1 MSFSKSKKNRKILIL
16 FYEPFRSGI
25 SRHIHYLLSALQGK
39 NFEFW
44 LLCST
49 DDPTIPSF
57 FHEFIADSHITTV
70 PSNRF
75 FSFKGLLATWKI
87 IRRHNIE
94 TVHIHNLQSI
104 LWGYGGSILGR
115 SRTIVFTPHID
126 TACAGNIQ
134 WLLRR
139 MWRIFNPFTSSLIAL
154 SHAQKEWLLHW
165 KIVDEHK
172 ISVINNHISE
182 EKLNAMTHNTPASV
196 AALPK
201 TRPGTFFVTQI
212 GRLDRQKNPFFL
224 LQTAHLLHD
233 DFPEIVFLLVGEG
246 PLRQKLEDR
255 IQSLN
260 LHKNVIL
267 TGHQNNIG
275 QLIAKSDVIALTSRW
290 EGMPYVLLEAL
301 CLKKPIIATDIP
313 GNRDLII
320 DGKNGYLIHSE
331 EELAQRLITLSQTE
345 RLKEQMGEIGYET
358 HKNLFKIKNMAEPLT
373 TIYHNAN

>member
-1 MSFSKSKKNRKILIL
+1 MALSKPKNRKILIL

-25 SRHIHYLLSALQGK
+25 SRHIHYLLSALQEK

-75 FSFKGLLATWKI
+75 FSFKGLLETWKI

-115 SRTIVFTPHID
+115 CKSIVFTPHID

-134 WLLRR
+134 WFLRR

-165 KIVDEHK
+165 KIVDECK

-182 EKLNAMTHNTPASV
+182 EKLNAVTCNTPASI
-196 AALPK
+196 AALPR
-201 TRPGTFFVTQI
+201 THPGTFLVTQI

-246 PLRQKLEDR
+246 PLREKLEDR

-260 LHKNVIL
+260 LQKNVIL
-267 TGHQNNIG
+267 TGHQNNIS
-275 QLIAKSDVIALTSRW
+275 QLIAKSDIIALTSRW

-301 CLKKPIIATDIP
+301 CFKKTIVATDIP

-345 RLKEQMGEIGYET
+345 HLKEQMGEAGYEI
-358 HKNLFKIKNMAEPLT
+358 HKNLFKINNMTDPLT
-373 TIYHNAN
+373 TIYHNADK